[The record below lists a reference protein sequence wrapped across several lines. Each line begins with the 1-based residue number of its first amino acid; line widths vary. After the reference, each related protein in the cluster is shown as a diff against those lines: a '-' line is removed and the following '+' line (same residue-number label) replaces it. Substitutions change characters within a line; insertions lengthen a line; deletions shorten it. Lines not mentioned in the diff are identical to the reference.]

1 MNTKKE
7 RDMTNR
13 VTVAELMAA
22 LSNMPPDATVT
33 VRGSYET
40 YDGFSHPEV
49 VMEADGEVV
58 VREAAEPDD
67 YDYDDGYE
75 DRGLETCRD

>member
-1 MNTKKE
+1 
-7 RDMTNR
+7 MTNR
-13 VTVAELMAA
+13 VTVAEMIAV
-22 LSNMPPDATVT
+22 LSKMPPDATVT

-40 YDGFSHPEV
+40 YDGYSHPEV
-49 VMEADGEVV
+49 TMDADGEVV
-58 VREAAEPDD
+58 ISEAAEPDD

>member
-1 MNTKKE
+1 
-7 RDMTNR
+7 MTNR

-40 YDGFSHPEV
+40 YDGYSHPEV
-49 VMEADGEVV
+49 TMDADGEVV
-58 VREAAEPDD
+58 ISEAAEPD
-67 YDYDDGYE
+67 GYE
-75 DRGLETCRD
+75 GDGQPDEAQEWHDFDPDC